1 MTSHAMAQD
10 QRRRQPVRGARTNGL
25 LQLGWPHFWLLIVIL
40 GGGLAVMSFVF
51 YAHLSSL

>member
-1 MTSHAMAQD
+1 MTLHTLVED
-10 QRRRQPVRGARTNGL
+10 RRPRPRARSVKRNGL

-40 GGGLAVMSFVF
+40 GGGLAVMAFVL